1 MEIFMKLSTLRLA
14 VVAAM
19 MVGTGMP
26 ALAQIH
32 PLGDGD
38 PSGWSTNTWQ
48 ASQGRGWSFTVGSQD
63 LLVSELGINPASAA
77 TYSLVLWDLANSAAL
92 ASVSSI
98 SVVADQWTWTN
109 LSSSVT
115 LNSGG
120 AYAVIGYGGAGGAY
134 NYRTSSVVGTPWAP
148 TGDVNYGS
156 TLFCNSCNSSTMP
169 TGVLAGL
176 QYGTVDIG
184 YTVAAPVPEPG
195 NVAMM
200 LAGLGVLGVLAR
212 RRQSSTSTR

>member
-1 MEIFMKLSTLRLA
+1 MKLSTLRLA
-14 VVAAM
+14 VMAALLAGS
-19 MVGTGMP
+19 VVP
-26 ALAQIH
+26 AMAAATVTH
-32 PLGDGD
+32 ALGDGD
-38 PSGWSTNTWQ
+38 PSSWSNTSWENR
-48 ASQGRGWSFTVGSQD
+48 GRGWSFTVGSQD
-63 LLVSELGINPASAA
+63 LLVSELGINPATAS
-77 TYSLVLWDLANSAAL
+77 TYSVVLWDLANSAAL

-98 SVVADQWTWTN
+98 SVAADQWTWTN

-156 TLFCNSCNSSTMP
+156 TLFCNDCNSSTMP

-176 QYGTVDIG
+176 QYGAVDIG

>member
-1 MEIFMKLSTLRLA
+1 MKLSTLRLA
-14 VVAAM
+14 VMAALLAGS
-19 MVGTGMP
+19 VVP
-26 ALAQIH
+26 AMAAATVTH
-32 PLGDGD
+32 ALGDGD
-38 PSGWSTNTWQ
+38 PSGWITAPDNWNNR
-48 ASQGRGWSFTVGSQD
+48 GRGWSFTVGSQD
-63 LLVSELGINPASAA
+63 LLVSELGINPASAS
-77 TYSLVLWDLANSAAL
+77 TYSIVLWDLANSAAL

-98 SVVADQWTWTN
+98 SVAADQWTWTN
-109 LSSSVT
+109 LASSVT

-134 NYRTSSVVGTPWAP
+134 NYVTSSVVGTPWAP
-148 TGDVNYGS
+148 TGDVNYS
-156 TLFCNSCNSSTMP
+156 TMLFCNGCNSSTMP
-169 TGVLAGL
+169 TQSLAGL
-176 QYGTVDIG
+176 QYGAVDIG